1 MRNYFAREI
10 SALAAEMDDVYLVY
24 GDIGNRL
31 FDDFKR
37 VAPNR
42 FVNAGIAEASMISVA
57 AGISKAG
64 FLPFVYT
71 INPFIYLKALEQIK
85 LDVCYPKLPVI
96 MVGTGGGLAYAELGT
111 THHSLEDVGV
121 LRNVPN
127 LQIFVPSDEIELV
140 STIRTVV
147 SNREPAYIRIGKKES
162 ERVHPDGSN
171 LETLKDEFVL
181 VKENTGAST
190 ALVTYGTIATEVTKA
205 YERLETNFRLDLWT
219 APKLRPISDE
229 FLQIF
234 LARYSQVFIVE
245 EHRSSGGL
253 YSILAEAS
261 AMSHLP
267 SKTRLYPINSGD
279 QFHTGLGTQENA
291 RRSLKL
297 DFESI
302 VKRVLSEA

>member
-10 SALAAEMDDVYLVY
+10 SALAAEMKDVYLVY

-31 FDDFKR
+31 FDEFKR

-57 AGISKAG
+57 AGIAKSG

-96 MVGTGGGLAYAELGT
+96 MVGTGGGLAYSELGT

-127 LQIFVPSDEIELV
+127 LQVFVPSDEIELV
-140 STIRTVV
+140 ATIRTVI
-147 SNREPAYIRIGKKES
+147 SRKEPAYIRIGKKES
-162 ERVHPDGSN
+162 ERVHEDGSIP
-171 LETLKDEFVL
+171 ETLKDEFVL
-181 VKENTGAST
+181 VKECAGSST
-190 ALVTYGTIATEVTKA
+190 ALVTYGTIATEAKKA
-205 YERLETNFRLDLWT
+205 HEELIANLRLDLWT
-219 APKLRPISDE
+219 APKLRPISQD
-229 FLQIF
+229 FLEKF
-234 LARYSQVFIVE
+234 LARYSRVFVVE
-245 EHRSSGGL
+245 EHRSTGGL
-253 YSILAEAS
+253 FSILAEAS
-261 AMSHLP
+261 AMNHL
-267 SKTRLYPINSGD
+267 STGARLYSFNSGD

-291 RRSLKL
+291 RKSLKL
-297 DFESI
+297 DAESI
-302 VKRVLSEA
+302 VKRVLSET